1 LGRGD
6 GSAGGFVL
14 LVRFREI
21 DVWGGGIEGG
31 ACGSGHGLGLGLSLR
46 LLLLLTF
53 GSFEGCAL
61 SGATNSTVG
70 HDGKLQW

>member
-1 LGRGD
+1 M
-6 GSAGGFVL
+6 
-14 LVRFREI
+14 
-21 DVWGGGIEGG
+21 EGG
-31 ACGSGHGLGLGLSLR
+31 ACGGGHGLGLGLSLR